1 MIASVQNLNLPMKPG
16 LESDHRD
23 DRLRR
28 DSEAHTSP
36 ASPGWRLSHRHG
48 GQRLPVSHG
57 HESTPGP
64 GPGRRGPGGGGNH
77 TEPRRSAPGLR
88 RSQGPGACLPGQA
101 HTEQILC
108 AAYENLYGWRTFNAL
123 GSMPVIPGHRSLGH
137 RAGPGATVVKSEF
150 VYKQS
155 MGSTSSA
162 VSTSV
167 SFGGKYLFG
176 LSFSLLMIVS
186 ASLYLSKEAPCIR
199 SEDVQA
205 HTNSLSSLEAKP
217 SAHLRIPV
225 DQGFPIVGEESI
237 MSAKAHGT
245 CASAVQTDLRWNCDR
260 KVADNICCFN
270 RHYAGEL
277 SSLNIFFLGIDNL
290 LCRRIFWLLA

>member
-1 MIASVQNLNLPMKPG
+1 
-16 LESDHRD
+16 
-23 DRLRR
+23 
-28 DSEAHTSP
+28 
-36 ASPGWRLSHRHG
+36 
-48 GQRLPVSHG
+48 
-57 HESTPGP
+57 
-64 GPGRRGPGGGGNH
+64 
-77 TEPRRSAPGLR
+77 
-88 RSQGPGACLPGQA
+88 
-101 HTEQILC
+101 
-108 AAYENLYGWRTFNAL
+108 
-123 GSMPVIPGHRSLGH
+123 MPVIPGHRSLGH
-137 RAGPGATVVKSEF
+137 WAGPGAATVVKSEF

-167 SFGGKYLFG
+167 SSGGKYLFG

-277 SSLNIFFLGIDNL
+277 SSLMIFFSRNRSSFMSQNILAIGLRLPFVKNSTIQ
-290 LCRRIFWLLA
+290 RRSSLSMILSLASLSSLHHVGEPFKNSSKKASRMWVI